1 MGGIDPALCD
11 ENTGALDANHRL
23 LNTLVEPKRS
33 QSAHEPANH
42 NRYGYIFSVD
52 GRSYTG
58 WESPRKDELEIG
70 KQVVVYYDPNDPA
83 KNALTDFGELSIEKF
98 GPIPTLM
105 FGIGGVALVFSGPN
119 AECWRLRNFRT
130 ANPRRVLTSKPDSCP
145 ISRRNIK
152 GRPFWSR
159 VLSVRLNP
167 PRKDTLYD

>member
-105 FGIGGVALVFSGPN
+105 FGIGGVALVIFWTKRRMLATTKLSHGQSAASPN
-119 AECWRLRNFRT
+119 VET
-130 ANPRRVLTSKPDSCP
+130 
-145 ISRRNIK
+145 
-152 GRPFWSR
+152 GQ
-159 VLSVRLNP
+159 LS
-167 PRKDTLYD
+167 D